1 MDSSRCFR
9 LAQLHVT
16 FNKSAADTVTSYGL
30 QGRLI
35 QSSSGWILLE
45 VPNALVRGAFAA
57 LHEPGIELP
66 VKDTGDPQSTLRAH
80 ISVMRPEELAS
91 IGNPKLSELGQ
102 HFSYTLGP
110 LKTCVPAGWSDV
122 ARVWFIEVQSPA
134 LKQLRRSY
142 GLTSLPNKD
151 KFQFHVTVALR
162 RKHVLSTNTV
172 AKAAS
177 WLQELPDCPDLSLN
191 TWRQLPQKV
200 AAEAVRLLPLALA
213 VRNLDTTSLTPG
225 DCIFWQPEQ
234 QLFRVWAKQANWSP
248 APRSLQEPLLRNSPW
263 LISTE
268 FPGDPQNYRL
278 LKVAAG
284 YLEPAAKAWQTA
296 AAPLGGTHPLATML
310 LGGLLTSGLG
320 YAGGKALD
328 YVLPEE
334 YFEKGV
340 APKNLAILGGIL
352 GAMPGAA
359 YGAMQYQTNPNT
371 GKPFSASGAGW
382 LSTYPWNKKTAADT
396 GSMMTRSIPVDAF
409 NRAIWNDVS
418 AAPNPFGTKDRWGTD
433 EQSLH
438 TPAPVAAAASGLLT
452 GTAAM
457 LNNATHVSPW
467 DIALTAAGTGLQ
479 GWTYGMTAGKV
490 LGALAG
496 LKPESQQRLQHAGL
510 WGGLLTGTVR
520 ALFGH

>member
-1 MDSSRCFR
+1 MDGDRCGR
-9 LAQLHVT
+9 LGRLHVLL
-16 FNKSAADTVTSYGL
+16 NKTAATAVTSYGL

-35 QSSSGWILLE
+35 QSNSGWILLE
-45 VPNALVRGAFAA
+45 VPNSLVRGAFDA
-57 LHEPGIELP
+57 LHEPGAQLP
-66 VKDTGDPQSTLRAH
+66 TKDTDDPKSTLRAH

-91 IGNPKLSELGQ
+91 IGNPRLSELGH

-110 LKTCVPAGWSDV
+110 LKTCVPSGWNDV

-151 KFQFHVTVALR
+151 KFQFHVTVAI
-162 RKHVLSTNTV
+162 RKKNALSTNTV

-177 WLQELPDCPDLSLN
+177 WLHELPDCPDLSLN

-200 AAEAVRLLPLALA
+200 AAEAVKLFPLASA
-213 VRNLDTTSLTPG
+213 VREMNTSNLTAG

-234 QLFRVWAKQANWSP
+234 QYFRVWSKQANWSP
-248 APRSLQEPLLRNSPW
+248 VPGSLRDPLVRNSPW
-263 LISTE
+263 LVSDE
-268 FPGDPQNYRL
+268 FPADPENYRL
-278 LKVAAG
+278 IKIAEG
-284 YLEPAAKAWQTA
+284 YLEPAAKAWQA
-296 AAPLGGTHPLATML
+296 AATPLGGTHPLATML
-310 LGGLLTSGLG
+310 LGGLLTGGVG

-328 YVLPEE
+328 YMLPEE

-340 APKNLAILGGIL
+340 APRNLALLGGIL

-359 YGAMQYQTNPNT
+359 YGAMQYRTNPQT

-382 LSTYPWNKKTAADT
+382 LSTYPWNKKASAT
-396 GSMMTRSIPVDAF
+396 GEMMTRSIPVDAF

-418 AAPNPFGTKDRWGTD
+418 AAPNPFGTKNWWDDNSQPLRT
-433 EQSLH
+433 
-438 TPAPVAAAASGLLT
+438 TAPTAAAASGLIS
-452 GTAAM
+452 GTAAL
-457 LNNATHVSPW
+457 LNNATHISPM
-467 DIALTAAGTGLQ
+467 DVALTAANTGLR

-496 LKPESQQRLQHAGL
+496 LKPESQQRLQQAGL

-520 ALFGH
+520 ALFGG